1 MTKPI
6 VFFGTEDFS
15 LNALRALVEA
25 NFTVAL
31 VVTKPDSPQGRGHK
45 MTPPA
50 VKSYALEQ
58 GIAVLQPQKLAEIAG
73 PISQLDNPAGVLVSF
88 GKIIPQSIINL
99 FHPGIINVHPSLL
112 PKYRGPSPVEAAIL
126 NGDSETGV
134 SIMQLS
140 AKMDAGPI
148 YDQQTVPLQHD
159 ETGPLLLGRLGD
171 LGINRL
177 VTLLPAILDGSL
189 QPIPQNDSIAS
200 YCHIIHKTDS
210 IIDWT
215 QPAAV
220 IERKIR
226 AYAGWPQCRTIFS
239 QLEVIITEAHAV
251 NMGPT
256 APGKLMIEKDR
267 LFVGTGTEW
276 LEITQIKPLGKK
288 EMSVKAFLIGYKQK
302 LQS

>member
-25 NFTVAL
+25 KFTIAL
-31 VVTKPDSPQGRGHK
+31 VVTKPDSPQGRGHQV
-45 MTPPA
+45 TPPA

-58 GIAVLQPQKLAEIAG
+58 GIAVLQPQKLAEIAE
-73 PISQLDNPAGVLVSF
+73 PVSQLDNPAGVLVSF
-88 GKIIPQSIINL
+88 GKIIPQSIIDL

-148 YDQQTVPLQHD
+148 YDQQTVPLRHD
-159 ETGPLLLGRLGD
+159 ETGPLLLDHLGD
-171 LGINRL
+171 LGIDRL
-177 VTLLPAILDGSL
+177 VTLLPDILNGSL
-189 QPIPQNDSIAS
+189 QPTPQDDSAAS
-200 YCHIIHKTDS
+200 YCHIIHKTDG

-215 QPAAV
+215 QPAVV

-226 AYAGWPQCRTIFS
+226 AYAGWPQCRTLFGQI
-239 QLEVIITEAHAV
+239 EVIIARAHV
-251 NMGPT
+251 VSMGPAT
-256 APGKLMIEKDR
+256 PGKLMIEKDR

-276 LEITQIKPLGKK
+276 LEIIQIKPLGKK
-288 EMSVKAFLIGYKQK
+288 EMPVKAFLMGYKQK
-302 LQS
+302 LQN